1 MIQAGGI
8 PPVPAAEQAPLL
20 IARQGS
26 FAVGGNILQ
35 RPGTYDNSRFPG
47 WGKAVEAG
55 QSYHADHAAVDFQ
68 IPADARMLPL
78 IFIHGYGQSARC
90 WQTTPD
96 GRALMTC
103 SCAKDTPPTWLTSQD
118 GDGRAER
125 RRKPPSGHLPTS
137 SSGSTSSG
145 SANGPHSTREYS
157 SLRTRIPWTSFSDK

>member
-1 MIQAGGI
+1 MMKKKRLILPAFFLSIFTPPAMIQAGGI

-26 FAVGGNILQ
+26 FAVDGNILQ

-47 WGKAVEAG
+47 WGQAVEAG

-78 IFIHGYGQSARC
+78 IFIHG
-90 WQTTPD
+90 
-96 GRALMTC
+96 
-103 SCAKDTPPTWLTSQD
+103 QD

>member
-1 MIQAGGI
+1 MIQAGGP

-47 WGKAVEAG
+47 WGQAVEAG

-90 WQTTPD
+90 WQTTPGGLSIAMNED
-96 GRALMTC
+96 
-103 SCAKDTPPTWLTSQD
+103 
-118 GDGRAER
+118 
-125 RRKPPSGHLPTS
+125 
-137 SSGSTSSG
+137 
-145 SANGPHSTREYS
+145 
-157 SLRTRIPWTSFSDK
+157 